1 MREAPRPCVKNT
13 CFWPARFRG
22 TRVNGDDGPLAELGL
37 ENRQVLVA
45 TVLGM
50 TITPL
55 NPVLGAEIVE
65 VDLSGPLS
73 GAAFR
78 EIRQA
83 FLDSLVLV
91 FRNQSVPPRAQVAF
105 TERFGAVEPHPLRSR
120 RSHEDH
126 PGVFVLE
133 NRPSKPSARNDIWH
147 SDISFSEKPPQLSVL
162 HAVVALEGKGD
173 TLFANMYA
181 AYEGLPDPLKQSL
194 LTMRAEHNAA
204 RLARRN
210 EESPGTD
217 GRQIRHIPPPVEHPV
232 VRTHPETGRLALYI
246 NPYFT
251 SRIIGIEEEKSTS
264 LLASLYAHSTREE
277 NFYRHCWRP
286 GDLVMWDNRCTM
298 HYAVHDYDDTMPR
311 LMHRTTAAGDRPV

>member
-1 MREAPRPCVKNT
+1 MWVRSLGVPRPSTPT
-13 CFWPARFRG
+13 CRCR
-22 TRVNGDDGPLAELGL
+22 L
-37 ENRQVLVA
+37 E
-45 TVLGM
+45 M

-55 NPVLGAEIVE
+55 SPALGAEIGE
-65 VDLSGPLS
+65 VDLSSPVS
-73 GAAFR
+73 DAEFR

-83 FLDSLVLV
+83 FLDNLVLV
-91 FRNQSVPPRAQVAF
+91 FRKQSVPPRVQVAF

-120 RSHEDH
+120 RGHDDH

-133 NRPSKPSARNDIWH
+133 NRPGKPSARNDFWH

-181 AYEGLPDPLKQSL
+181 AYEGLPNPLKQSL
-194 LTMRAEHNAA
+194 LTMRAEHSAA
-204 RLARRN
+204 TLARRN
-210 EESPGTD
+210 EESPETD
-217 GRQIRHIPPPVEHPV
+217 GRQIQRIPPPVEHPV
-232 VRTHPETGRLALYI
+232 VRTHPETGRLALYV

-251 SRIIGIEEEKSTS
+251 SRLIGVEEEKSVS
-264 LLASLYAHSTREE
+264 WLASLNAHATREE
-277 NFYRHCWRP
+277 NLYRHRWQP

-298 HYAVHDYDDTMPR
+298 HYAVYDYDDTLAR

>member
-1 MREAPRPCVKNT
+1 
-13 CFWPARFRG
+13 
-22 TRVNGDDGPLAELGL
+22 
-37 ENRQVLVA
+37 
-45 TVLGM
+45 M

-55 NPVLGAEIVE
+55 SPVLGAEIGE
-65 VDLSGPLS
+65 VDLSGPVS
-73 GAAFR
+73 EAAFR

-83 FLDSLVLV
+83 FLDNLVLV

-120 RSHEDH
+120 RGHEDH

-133 NRPSKPSARNDIWH
+133 NRPGKPSARNDFWH
-147 SDISFSEKPPQLSVL
+147 SDISFGEKPPQLSVL

-181 AYEGLPDPLKQSL
+181 AYESLPDALKQSL

-217 GRQIRHIPPPVEHPV
+217 GRQIRRIPPTVEHPV
-232 VRTHPETGRLALYI
+232 VRTHPETGRRALYV

-251 SRIIGIEEEKSTS
+251 SRIIGIKQEKSIP
-264 LLASLYAHSTREE
+264 LLASLNAHATREE
-277 NFYRHCWRP
+277 NLYRHRWTARDAFGDVGQPLHDALRGLRLRRHDAPVDAPHDGCRRP
-286 GDLVMWDNRCTM
+286 PALAANYTTGQVRNSEQSR
-298 HYAVHDYDDTMPR
+298 PR
-311 LMHRTTAAGDRPV
+311 